1 MEKSQMARG
10 SKRGSDRANRLP
22 KNDQYSGPK
31 LVRLELDAKALLE
44 MITGRRAILPGLPN
58 LQDNLVVQKLS
69 TAKIG
74 DLAVDQF
81 GRLLCREGASPRE
94 SHIIALRLALIRV
107 YFAAANVRLYARA
120 TQDQFKSA
128 QAALTSLTNATE
140 QLDQVRPPRQR
151 GLQAAF
157 GGPVDDPKGFDELND
172 LGSKCSQ
179 IRMDIVPIMLD
190 LMRAIEDEKTKPK
203 PAGERKKRLRT
214 LVEALANWWRSVT
227 GKSLAPYV
235 YAKRL
240 GDRRAFV
247 VGRRGH
253 FIELAQALFS
263 SIDEFKDSEVI
274 SAVTNVHESELAKA
288 KQQLAN

>member
-1 MEKSQMARG
+1 MPEPLSPQKRASGILSAYNSPCSYRTATVQLGARTP
-10 SKRGSDRANRLP
+10 L
-22 KNDQYSGPK
+22 
-31 LVRLELDAKALLE
+31 
-44 MITGRRAILPGLPN
+44 
-58 LQDNLVVQKLS
+58 
-69 TAKIG
+69 
-74 DLAVDQF
+74 
-81 GRLLCREGASPRE
+81 
-94 SHIIALRLALIRV
+94 
-107 YFAAANVRLYARA
+107 
-120 TQDQFKSA
+120 
-128 QAALTSLTNATE
+128 
-140 QLDQVRPPRQR
+140 
-151 GLQAAF
+151 
-157 GGPVDDPKGFDELND
+157 GFDELND

-179 IRMDIVPIMLD
+179 IRMDIVPITLD
-190 LMRAIEDEKTKPK
+190 LMRAIEDEKTRPK
-203 PAGERKKRLRT
+203 PPADRTERLRT

-247 VGRRGH
+247 VGRRGP